1 MRGFCFLLKPVNLQW
16 VAATADT
23 GGMNSQSPRVLN
35 RPRHYAALI
44 VQAAGDVALQR
55 QIFEACP
62 FEMRAQVRDLTKLA
76 LYHAEKVLEH
86 KRMIQRARENDPAPN
101 KPTLRVSSL
110 KRSDSA
116 FGQQRLAEL
125 RAAVGGGV

>member
-1 MRGFCFLLKPVNLQW
+1 MKNPSAR
-16 VAATADT
+16 A
-23 GGMNSQSPRVLN
+23 LN

-76 LYHAEKVLEH
+76 LYQAEKVLEH
-86 KRMIQRARENDPAPN
+86 KRMIQRARENDPAPH
-101 KPTLRVSSL
+101 KPTLRVSDL
-110 KRSDSA
+110 KKSA
-116 FGQQRLAEL
+116 PEFGKQRLAEL
-125 RAAVGGGV
+125 RAAVGGAA

>member
-1 MRGFCFLLKPVNLQW
+1 
-16 VAATADT
+16 
-23 GGMNSQSPRVLN
+23 MNNQSSRPLN

-76 LYHAEKVLEH
+76 LYQAEKVLEH
-86 KRMIQRARENDPAPN
+86 KRMIQRARENDPVPHAPSPRIADI
-101 KPTLRVSSL
+101 KKSEP
-110 KRSDSA
+110 A
-116 FGQQRLAEL
+116 FGKARLAEL
-125 RAAVGGGV
+125 RAATGGGTA